1 MKRRTTV
8 ISAIAAVALLG
19 AGGTA
24 TAVAV
29 SGDDGSSSS
38 AKQSSVRVKDD
49 DGVSDDQEEINE
61 AKGAK
66 VKAEDAIAAALKH
79 TPGTAVGADL
89 DSDDGRLV
97 WDVDV
102 IGSGD
107 KWQHVEIDPGTGK
120 VLGSHTERDDDGDD
134 SAARVAAT
142 LKDASTS
149 AEDAAKAAASKGTV
163 TSVDADDDGSV
174 KVWEVETTS
183 KNGTEHDWHVD
194 LQSGAVT
201 VDHSSDDDGS
211 DDDGDDD

>member
-8 ISAIAAVALLG
+8 ISAIAVVALLG
-19 AGGTA
+19 GGTA

-29 SGDDGSSSS
+29 SGDDGSGSSKS
-38 AKQSSVRVKDD
+38 AASQSSVKVKDD
-49 DGVSDDQEEINE
+49 DGVSDNQEEANE

-66 VKAEDAIAAALKH
+66 VSAEDAIAAALKH

-107 KWQHVEIDPGTGK
+107 KWQHVEVDPGTGK

-134 SAARVAAT
+134 SAARVAAS

-183 KNGTEHDWHVD
+183 ANGTQHDWHVD
-194 LQSGAVT
+194 FKSGAVT
-201 VDHSSDDDGS
+201 VDHTS

>member
-19 AGGTA
+19 GGTA

-29 SGDDGSSSS
+29 SDDDGSSS
-38 AKQSSVRVKDD
+38 ATKSSVRVKDD
-49 DGVSDDQEEINE
+49 DGVSDAQEEANE

-66 VKAEDAIAAALKH
+66 VSAEDAIAAALKH

-97 WDVDV
+97 WEVDV
-102 IGSGD
+102 IGSGAT
-107 KWQHVEIDPGTGK
+107 WQHVDVDPGTGK
-120 VLGSHTERDDDGDD
+120 VLGSHTERDDDD
-134 SAARVAAT
+134 SAARVAAV

-149 AEDAAKAAASKGTV
+149 AEDAARAAAPKGTV
-163 TSVDADDDGSV
+163 TSVDADDDGAV

-183 KNGTEHDWHVD
+183 PNGAQHDWHVD
-194 LQSGAVT
+194 LRSGAVT
-201 VDHSSDDDGS
+201 VDHSSDDD
-211 DDDGDDD
+211 

>member
-19 AGGTA
+19 GGTA
-24 TAVAV
+24 TAFAV
-29 SGDDGSSSS
+29 TGDDGSSS
-38 AKQSSVRVKDD
+38 AAQSSVRVKDD
-49 DGVSDDQEEINE
+49 DGVSDNQEEINE
-61 AKGAK
+61 VKGAK
-66 VKAEDAIAAALKH
+66 VSAEDAIAAALKH

-102 IGSGD
+102 IGSGN
-107 KWQHVEIDPGTGK
+107 KWQHVEVDPGTGK

-134 SAARVAAT
+134 SASRVAAT
-142 LKDASTS
+142 LKDAATS
-149 AEDAAKAAASKGTV
+149 AEDAAKAAGAKGTV

-183 KNGTEHDWHVD
+183 ANGAEHDWHVD
-194 LQSGAVT
+194 LQSGAVS
-201 VDHSSDDDGS
+201 VDHSSDDD
-211 DDDGDDD
+211 D

>member
-8 ISAIAAVALLG
+8 ISAIAVVALLG
-19 AGGTA
+19 GGTA

-29 SGDDGSSSS
+29 SGDDGAGSSSS
-38 AKQSSVRVKDD
+38 NSARQSSVQVKDD
-49 DGVSDDQEEINE
+49 DGVSDNQEEANE

-66 VKAEDAIAAALKH
+66 VSAEDAIAAALKH

-97 WDVDV
+97 WEVDV

-107 KWQHVEIDPGTGK
+107 KWQHVDVDPGNGK

-149 AEDAAKAAASKGTV
+149 AEDAARAAASKGTV

-183 KNGTEHDWHVD
+183 SNGTEHDWHVD
-194 LQSGAVT
+194 FKTGAVT
-201 VDHSSDDDGS
+201 VDHAS

>member
-19 AGGTA
+19 GGTA
-24 TAVAV
+24 TAFAV
-29 SGDDGSSSS
+29 TGDDGGSSS
-38 AKQSSVRVKDD
+38 AAQSSVRVKDD
-49 DGVSDDQEEINE
+49 DGVSDKQEEINE
-61 AKGAK
+61 VKGAQ

-79 TPGTAVGADL
+79 TSGTAVGADL

-107 KWQHVEIDPGTGK
+107 TWQHVEVDPGTGK
-120 VLGSHTERDDDGDD
+120 VLGSHTERDEDD
-134 SAARVAAT
+134 SASRVAAT

-149 AEDAAKAAASKGTV
+149 AEDAAKAAGSKGTV

-183 KNGTEHDWHVD
+183 ADGAEHDWHVD
-194 LQSGAVT
+194 FQSGAVS
-201 VDHSSDDDGS
+201 VDRSSDDA
-211 DDDGDDD
+211 GDDD

>member
-19 AGGTA
+19 GGTA
-24 TAVAV
+24 TAFAV
-29 SGDDGSSSS
+29 GDDGGSSKS
-38 AKQSSVRVKDD
+38 AASKSSVRVKDD
-49 DGVSDDQEEINE
+49 DGVSDHQEEANE

-66 VKAEDAIAAALKH
+66 VSAQDAIAAALKH
-79 TPGTAVGADL
+79 KPGTAVGADL

-102 IGSGD
+102 IGSGN
-107 KWQHVEIDPGTGK
+107 KWQHVEVDPGTGK

-134 SAARVAAT
+134 NAARVAAT

-149 AEDAAKAAASKGTV
+149 AEDAAKAAGSKGTV
-163 TSVDADDDGSV
+163 TSVDADDDGVV

-183 KNGTEHDWHVD
+183 ANGTEHDWYVD
-194 LQSGAVT
+194 LQSGAVS
-201 VDHSSDDDGS
+201 VDHSSDDDG
-211 DDDGDDD
+211 DDD

>member
-8 ISAIAAVALLG
+8 ISAIAVVALLG
-19 AGGTA
+19 GGTA

-29 SGDDGSSSS
+29 GNDDGSSKS
-38 AKQSSVRVKDD
+38 AASKSSVQVKDD
-49 DGVSDDQEEINE
+49 DGVSDNQEEANE

-66 VKAEDAIAAALKH
+66 VSAQDAIAAALKH

-97 WDVDV
+97 WEVDV

-107 KWQHVEIDPGTGK
+107 KWQHVDVDPGNGK

-149 AEDAAKAAASKGTV
+149 AEDAAKAAAAKGTV
-163 TSVDADDDGSV
+163 TSVDADDDGTV

-183 KNGTEHDWHVD
+183 SNGTEHDWHVD
-194 LQSGAVT
+194 LRSGAVS
-201 VDHSSDDDGS
+201 VDHSSDDDGE
-211 DDDGDDD
+211 DD

>member
-8 ISAIAAVALLG
+8 ISAVAAIALLG
-19 AGGTA
+19 GGTA

-29 SGDDGSSSS
+29 TGDDGGSSS
-38 AKQSSVRVKDD
+38 AAQSSVRVKDD
-49 DGVSDDQEEINE
+49 DGVSDNQEEINE
-61 AKGAK
+61 AKGAQ

-79 TPGTAVGADL
+79 TSGTAVGADL

-102 IGSGD
+102 IGSGN
-107 KWQHVEIDPGTGK
+107 KWQHVEVDPGTGK

-134 SAARVAAT
+134 SAAHVAAT
-142 LKDASTS
+142 LKGASTS

-183 KNGTEHDWHVD
+183 ANGTQHDWHVD
-194 LQSGAVT
+194 FQSGAVS
-201 VDHSSDDDGS
+201 VDHSSDDDG
-211 DDDGDDD
+211 DDD

>member
-8 ISAIAAVALLG
+8 ISAIAVVALLG
-19 AGGTA
+19 AGTA

-29 SGDDGSSSS
+29 ADDDAPTKS
-38 AKQSSVRVKDD
+38 AASQSSVKVKDD
-49 DGVSDDQEEINE
+49 DGVSDDQEEANE

-66 VKAEDAIAAALKH
+66 VSAEDAIAAALKH

-107 KWQHVEIDPGTGK
+107 KWQHVEVDPGTGK
-120 VLGSHTERDDDGDD
+120 VLGAHEERDEDD
-134 SAARVAAT
+134 SASRVAAA
-142 LKDASTS
+142 LKDAPTS

-183 KNGTEHDWHVD
+183 TTGKQHDWHVD
-194 LQSGAVT
+194 LRSGAVT
-201 VDHSSDDDGS
+201 VDHAS

>member
-8 ISAIAAVALLG
+8 ISAIAVVALLG
-19 AGGTA
+19 AGTA

-29 SGDDGSSSS
+29 ADDDAPSKS
-38 AKQSSVRVKDD
+38 AASQSSVKVKDD
-49 DGVSDDQEEINE
+49 DGVSDDQEEANE

-66 VKAEDAIAAALKH
+66 VAAEDAIAAALKH
-79 TPGTAVGADL
+79 TSGTAVGADL

-97 WDVDV
+97 WDVDI

-107 KWQHVEIDPGTGK
+107 TWQHVEVDPGTGK
-120 VLGSHTERDDDGDD
+120 VLGAHEERDEDD
-134 SAARVAAT
+134 SASRVAAA
-142 LKDASTS
+142 LKGASTS

-183 KNGTEHDWHVD
+183 PNGKQHDWHVD
-194 LQSGAVT
+194 LTSGAVT
-201 VDHSSDDDGS
+201 VDHAS